1 MAKIESTKSYEG
13 RDLETIFFRPMLSGP
28 NAVDLGIKVMYNMP
42 VPTTLQFWK
51 RGGDILQKYSTAGWN
66 GGESA
71 SKYQKLIQL
80 SKVKAEVGYSAEDY
94 FNMVFEQIAARADVN
109 LDDLSGTE
117 LEAAETALF
126 RDAIAESIRAT
137 MWLGDTDRSGVLAT
151 FNGFLKRLLADS
163 GSQENDVHGFGIAEN
178 IASSQEPDAAESLLK
193 KLWNEAPEVLKAFK
207 AQGNLVY
214 LVTSDIYAKYEEE
227 LDNVVLESA
236 YLAKQNGRDGLSF
249 RGIPVIDIQVSE
261 YLKQCADMPQSF
273 ALLTD
278 RRNLAMAVNTAD
290 FPGTEIRMW
299 YNPDQMENRQR
310 AVFMAGCDYLLPEM
324 VSLAIGGVAAELTS
338 GGVPASGGA
347 VTVKLTG
354 YAAVSALSIQGFTAE
369 GTEAGE
375 AATLS
380 GTQGEYSGSL
390 SGSNIASVKLT
401 ATLVNGASVDVPLK

>member
-117 LEAAETALF
+117 LETAETALF

-137 MWLGDTDRSGVLAT
+137 MWLGDTDRSGALAT
-151 FNGFLKRLLADS
+151 FDGFLKRLLADS
-163 GSQENDVHGFGIAEN
+163 GSQENDVHGFGIADN

-338 GGVPASGGA
+338 GDVPASGGA